1 MHMDSIFEPRF
12 NSYADCIHL
21 FFSKWRW
28 RKRRKIVQHRCSIE
42 CQKLCVYDDDCSLDT
57 IFAIAHSSRSMWMR
71 WALSSLRFISLVRFI
86 SFFFFFFCLA
96 KRKQMRPNWSNQ
108 IGPAPNHQ
116 FIFFFR
122 RTQFIFFA
130 IFSRTFIGIF
140 FKYPHIYTQ
149 NYYGH
154 FLFASRFSNL
164 IE

>member
-86 SFFFFFFCLA
+86 SFFFFFFFCLA

-116 FIFFFR
+116 FIFFF
-122 RTQFIFFA
+122 TDAHSSYFSQFSA
-130 IFSRTFIGIF
+130 VHLLEYFSNIRTFTHRIITA
-140 FKYPHIYTQ
+140 IS
-149 NYYGH
+149 
-154 FLFASRFSNL
+154 FLPADFR
-164 IE
+164 I